1 MSPRGR
7 KPAVM
12 AGLRGRAWVR
22 QVRRDWIEGAAVWER
37 WEPQLLY
44 SLAAVDP
51 HLVRALDVRPRQR
64 VLDFGC
70 GSGEPAL
77 AIAPLVA
84 PGSVVGLDLSP
95 AMLAIA
101 RRRAKLRG
109 VRNVRFRRGDIA
121 RIRIAGSFDR
131 AVARYGLMFVDDI
144 PLALARLRRLLKPRG
159 RIALA
164 VWGPADRN
172 PWYVV
177 RARAARPFLTEPP
190 PDPEHVP
197 GPLRL
202 ARPGLLP
209 RLLRGAGFRNV
220 QARGV
225 SAPLV
230 YRGEEEYVE
239 SSAQGALRVLHDSL
253 SRRRQ
258 VELSRRLARGIRP
271 FRDGALLRIPGF
283 AWVVSAR
290 R

>member
-1 MSPRGR
+1 
-7 KPAVM
+7 M
-12 AGLRGRAWVR
+12 AALRGRAWVR
-22 QVRRDWIEGAAVWER
+22 QVRRDWIQTAVVWER

-51 HLVRALDVRPRQR
+51 YLIRSLDLRPRQR

-84 PGSVVGLDLSP
+84 PGSVLGLDLSP

-101 RRRAKLRG
+101 RRRAELRG
-109 VRNVRFRRGDIA
+109 IRNVRFRAGDIA
-121 RIRIAGSFDR
+121 RGQIGGRFDR
-131 AVARYGLMFVDDI
+131 AVARYGLMFVDDVA
-144 PLALARLRRLLKPRG
+144 LALAHVRRLLKRRG

-172 PWYVV
+172 PWYAV

-190 PDPEHVP
+190 PDPEHSP

-209 RLLRGAGFRNV
+209 RLVRGAGFRNV
-220 QARGV
+220 RAQGV
-225 SAPLV
+225 RAPLV
-230 YRGEEEYVE
+230 YRCEEEYVE
-239 SSAQGALRVLHDSL
+239 SSTQGALRALHDSL
-253 SRRRQ
+253 PRRLQ
-258 VELSRRLARGIRP
+258 VELCRRLAHGIRP
-271 FRDGALLRIPGF
+271 FRDGAVVRIPGF